1 MWIRVDGW
9 ILLGNC
15 ASTPTP
21 PKSLTHLIKLTFFRS
36 EVKILLNK
44 LSIFTL
50 SCVILGSFASSV
62 EAFPKLGAVKSQQAP
77 TPLVTAPVITVP
89 SINVAPQ
96 VNTNI
101 ATNIVNQIGIA
112 VGVGVP
118 AVVVPQK
125 VDLGNTQKIK

>member
-1 MWIRVDGW
+1 
-9 ILLGNC
+9 
-15 ASTPTP
+15 
-21 PKSLTHLIKLTFFRS
+21 
-36 EVKILLNK
+36 LLNK